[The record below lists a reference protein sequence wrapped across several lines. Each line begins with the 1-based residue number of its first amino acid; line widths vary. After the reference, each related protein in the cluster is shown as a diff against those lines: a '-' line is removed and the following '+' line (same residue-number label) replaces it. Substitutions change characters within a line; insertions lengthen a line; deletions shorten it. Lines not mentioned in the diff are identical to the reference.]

1 MDSFDE
7 LLEHILIDIE
17 LDLNNELDSKQEKIG
32 FSKEDSL
39 FPTNL
44 KQRESD
50 RSPHNRDAID
60 VGGREV

>member
-1 MDSFDE
+1 M
-7 LLEHILIDIE
+7 IDIE
-17 LDLNNELDSKQEKIG
+17 FDLNNELDSKQEKIG

-50 RSPHNRDAID
+50 RSPHNRNAVD